1 MRASF
6 PSGGK
11 LSPVPSFRVR
21 SESLRVRPL
30 DIDDVLQVAYHTTAS
45 SSVESKCSAGLLI
58 STPTIGPRL
67 RNGAVLDHG
76 FELAIYGPCVPN
88 DFATCRTV
96 YKASRRIHAASDR
109 FLYPASSDA
118 VREVNAHLVVGSET
132 STGRRQSLDLTFR
145 FYSTCT
151 SKPRVASD
159 PGEKKNP
166 SQQ

>member
-1 MRASF
+1 M
-6 PSGGK
+6 
-11 LSPVPSFRVR
+11 
-21 SESLRVRPL
+21 
-30 DIDDVLQVAYHTTAS
+30 
-45 SSVESKCSAGLLI
+45 
-58 STPTIGPRL
+58 
-67 RNGAVLDHG
+67 
-76 FELAIYGPCVPN
+76 
-88 DFATCRTV
+88 

-132 STGRRQSLDLTFR
+132 STGRRQSLVLTFR